1 MLDSYILMNKQPK
14 NIIKL
19 FTFSIFLLF
28 FILILLVSK
37 LTYTPYLEK
46 KSRVMFMNNDFYLEL
61 DVSKK
66 ELDIISRANKIIID
80 NREYF
85 YRIALRR
92 NNNSKQKIY
101 LDIKNLVPSYK
112 INNYVLLVKFKE
124 ESKRG
129 IYSLIGG
136 ES

>member
-101 LDIKNLVPSYK
+101 LDIKNLVSSYK

>member
-1 MLDSYILMNKQPK
+1 MLDSYILLNRQPK

-101 LDIKNLVPSYK
+101 LDIKNLVSSYK